1 MLVFID
7 DSGDPGFKIQK
18 GSSKTFIMCCVIFD
32 DELEAEKT
40 AIKIKELRRRL
51 KKKDHFEFKFNKC
64 SKKYRVDFLKTICD
78 SKFRIRAIAMPKE
91 KIHGLELRRS
101 KESFYNFT
109 IKTVLK
115 NNFGKIKNAKIRIDG
130 HGNRVFR
137 KELLTY
143 LKKHLNIGEQY
154 VIDNIK
160 FRDSHKDVLIQ
171 LADMIAGS
179 INRTFNQEK
188 TDSKLY
194 WNIIKKRKEDLWV
207 FGK

>member
-1 MLVFID
+1 MD
-7 DSGDPGFKIQK
+7 DSGDPGFKTDK
-18 GSSKTFIMCCVIFD
+18 GSSKTFVMCCIIFD

-40 AIKIKELRRRL
+40 AIKIKELRRKL
-51 KKKDHFEFKFNKC
+51 KKTDTFEFKFNKC
-64 SKKYRVDFLKTICD
+64 SRKYREVFLKTVSD
-78 SKFRIRAIAMPKE
+78 SKFRIRAIVMPKE
-91 KIHGLELRRS
+91 NIYGEELKRS

-115 NNFGKIKNAKIRIDG
+115 NNFGKIKYAKIRLDG
-130 HGNRVFR
+130 HCNRIFR

-143 LKKHLNIGEQY
+143 LKKHLNSRNQT
-154 VIDNIK
+154 VIENIK

-171 LADMIAGS
+171 LADMVAGS
-179 INRTFNQEK
+179 INRSFNTEK
-188 TDSKLY
+188 EDSKIY